1 VLRHNNKLQVQDKA
15 LQLKARTRRRDKA
28 LRTKTEGLLAHP
40 ADLPKIGQLETMF
53 RAVSNQGLHQIE
65 ADTTKTRSELLAMDK
80 VDRLKIEILSNLTTT
95 AATITALSGDVADHL
110 DVDEVGEDPLE
121 AVVAPQEETDLAGE
135 AGEDLHEEGAEGEEV
150 ALMAPQ
156 EEMTVEMTSVI
167 MTVEIMTAR
176 TFPKRSQRV
185 NQNQR
190 KRQRQNKP
198 KDRHNRK
205 DQGFEAQWKTC
216 HFRLKK

>member
-121 AVVAPQEETDLAGE
+121 AVVAPQEEADLAGE
-135 AGEDLHEEGAEGEEV
+135 AGEDLHEEGAEEEV

-156 EEMTVEMTSVI
+156 EEMTVETTSEI

-176 TFPKRSQRV
+176 KFPKRNQRV
-185 NQNQR
+185 NQNLR
-190 KRQRQNKP
+190 KRQNKP
-198 KDRHNRK
+198 KDRHHRK

-216 HFRLKK
+216 LLRFVK